1 MKDAMFDELMDSI
14 REAGSIRRGEKEAS
28 RTFAHAE
35 PDVKRIRA
43 KTRLSQAKFAVLI
56 GVSPRT
62 LQNWEQGHRHPT
74 GPARALLT
82 IVDSDPEAALK
93 ALRFAGS

>member
-1 MKDAMFDELMDSI
+1 MKDAMFDELMESVH
-14 REAGSIRRGEKEAS
+14 EAGSIRRGEKGAS
-28 RTFAHAE
+28 RTCEYTE
-35 PDVKRIRA
+35 PNIKQIRA

-82 IVDSDPEAALK
+82 IVDSDPESALR
-93 ALRFAGS
+93 ALRFA

>member
-1 MKDAMFDELMDSI
+1 MKDAMFDELMESVH
-14 REAGSIRRGEKEAS
+14 EAGAIRRGEKDAS
-28 RTFAHAE
+28 RTFEYTE
-35 PDVKRIRA
+35 PNIKQIRA

-82 IVDSDPEAALK
+82 IVDSDPESALR
-93 ALRFAGS
+93 ALRFA

>member
-28 RTFAHAE
+28 RIFEYSE
-35 PDVKRIRA
+35 PDVKQIRA

-74 GPARALLT
+74 GPAKALLT
-82 IVDSDPEAALK
+82 IVDSNPEAALK
-93 ALRFAGS
+93 ALRFT

>member
-28 RTFAHAE
+28 RTFEYAE
-35 PDVKRIRA
+35 PDVKQIRA

-74 GPARALLT
+74 GPAKALLT
-82 IVDSDPEAALK
+82 IVDSNPEAALK
-93 ALRFAGS
+93 ALRFA

>member
-28 RTFAHAE
+28 RTFEYSE
-35 PDVKRIRA
+35 PDVKQIRA

-74 GPARALLT
+74 GPAKALLT
-82 IVDSDPEAALK
+82 IVDSNPEAALK
-93 ALRFAGS
+93 ALRFA

>member
-1 MKDAMFDELMDSI
+1 MKNAMFDELMESV
-14 REAGSIRRGEKEAS
+14 REAGSIRRGEKDAS
-28 RTFAHAE
+28 RAFEYTE
-35 PDVKRIRA
+35 PDVKQIRA
-43 KTRLSQAKFAVLI
+43 KTRLSQAKFAILL

-82 IVDSDPEAALK
+82 IVDSNPELALK
-93 ALRFAGS
+93 ALRFS